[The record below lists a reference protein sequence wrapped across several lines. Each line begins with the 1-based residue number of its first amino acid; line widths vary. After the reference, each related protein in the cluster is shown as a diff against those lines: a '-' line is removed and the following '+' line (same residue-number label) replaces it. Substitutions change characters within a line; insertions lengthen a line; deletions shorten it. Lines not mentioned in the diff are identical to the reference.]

1 MGKLAKF
8 TLVLLLL
15 VLPIASKEASMPVPA
30 VVMLGGGELV
40 QLEVE
45 IRQGRGDVY
54 VATDPL
60 VGIQTQDS
68 AKTAFKVAGK
78 LTGADMSK
86 YDALVRLNV
95 YGGAKSVD
103 GPSGG
108 AAMTLLMLSILE
120 NKTLRSDL
128 TATGTIQADGS
139 IGEVGE
145 VGKKT
150 RAAVLSGMRVIL
162 IPKNYDVFDKMVF
175 SILGRRW
182 NISIIEVDDIKTA
195 EELAFTPEN
204 TTMQSNVME
213 VKPSTRLN
221 LSETELNCS
230 DCYIPE
236 FKEFASKII
245 ENNRALLDEVR
256 KQNKS
261 EFTYFL
267 DMIESNLEGAEDAE
281 KWNYPYTGANSAFLV
296 GINLNFLNGSNI
308 TSSALQNRM
317 ASVESCI
324 DSAIKP
330 QMTEENFEW
339 VAGGDERLFWAEKK
353 LEEIKKQ
360 NYSSDDDETILFLFK
375 ELLTSESWCQV
386 SHEMFSLASKINGTP
401 VNESNLKRFASSK
414 IADATEKLNSFVG
427 ADFGDAGWRF
437 EAAKNE
443 FGNGSFVAAT
453 FDSEYLL
460 SAVKTMNETDDM
472 NGFLE
477 KQFAT
482 PKSWSGMWAAL
493 YGNHAQYIYLRSKVS
508 GGMESA
514 VLLRIYANSLN
525 NDTIKI
531 KELFESPA
539 VESENTIN
547 ITVTGEQPTQYDNSL
562 ALLLVMCLIL
572 AIFLNVVQIFRT
584 AE

>member
-1 MGKLAKF
+1 MRKLAKF

-45 IRQGRGDVY
+45 IRPGHGDVY

-86 YDALVRLNV
+86 YDALVRMNV

-128 TATGTIQADGS
+128 TVTGTIQADGS

-281 KWNYPYTGANSAFLV
+281 KWNYPYAGANSAFLV

-308 TSSALQNRM
+308 TSTALQNRM
-317 ASVESCI
+317 VSVESCI

-330 QMTEENFEW
+330 QMTKENFEW

-401 VNESNLKRFASSK
+401 VNESNLKGFASSK

-460 SAVKTMNETDDM
+460 SAVKTVNETDDM
-472 NGFLE
+472 NGFLN

-531 KELFESPA
+531 KELFESPT

-562 ALLLVMCLIL
+562 ALLLVMCLIF